1 MKIPILGLDCTSPS
15 SGASAPTYFE
25 GGGLLSRAM
34 VLLPDDA
41 EHERRHRMLERYLER
56 RVGFIHVGNDT
67 IH

>member
-1 MKIPILGLDCTSPS
+1 MKLPVLGLDCTSPS

-34 VLLPDDA
+34 VLLPDD
-41 EHERRHRMLERYLER
+41 EHARRHRMLERYLEKR
-56 RVGFIHVGNDT
+56 AGYIHAGNDT